1 MASAIEVILI
11 PTLMI
16 LFGFALKQKGF
27 FKKSDRD
34 LLSNIVLYISLPSM
48 IFINLYNA
56 DISKNMVMLPV
67 LGVILSCTLAVIAY
81 FYCRIRGYSKKTRW
95 TIIIASSIMNTGF
108 IGFPVSLGVYGNTG
122 FLHAVFFDLST
133 SALIIIY
140 GILLAKEFGGN
151 RREVITRA
159 VTFMPVWGVIFA
171 MIFNFLNLPLPYIA
185 DSILNYFGQ
194 STIPLI
200 MLCLGLSLD
209 FENIGNNLSDSLV
222 VSFLKLAV
230 SPLIMLMLLM
240 SLKISGIA
248 FNIGILEA
256 GMSTAMNALVLAIT
270 YDLDADLMGSMIFT
284 NVILSVFTLTGIII
298 LLA

>member
-1 MASAIEVILI
+1 MPSAIEVILI

-16 LFGFALKQKGF
+16 LLGFALKQKSF
-27 FKKSDRD
+27 LKKSDRD

-56 DISKNMVMLPV
+56 NISQDMAMMPIFGL
-67 LGVILSCTLAVIAY
+67 ILSVVLAIIAY
-81 FYCRIRGYSKKTRW
+81 FYCKMRNYSKKITW

-108 IGFPVSLGVYGNTG
+108 IGFPVTLGVYGNPG
-122 FLHAVFFDLST
+122 FLHAVFYDLST
-133 SALIIIY
+133 SALIIVY

-151 RREVITRA
+151 RKEVIKQS

-171 MIFNFLNLPLPYIA
+171 LIFNFFNLPLPYIA
-185 DSILNYFGQ
+185 DTILNYFGQ

-209 FENIGNNLSDSLV
+209 FEDIGKNLSDSIV
-222 VSFLKLAV
+222 VAFLKLII
-230 SPLIMLMLLM
+230 SPLIMLTLLMLL
-240 SLKISGIA
+240 KINGMA
-248 FNIGILEA
+248 FNVAILEA

-270 YDLDADLMGSMIFT
+270 YDLDADLMGSMIFF
-284 NVILSVFTLTGIII
+284 NVILSVFTLTAIIT